1 LNVWEAIRNN
11 LDLTVVILNR
21 WLCGNIGK
29 LTLCLFLLLPFQ
41 EGVASPNKTRESID
55 SFNPHLYLNELIL
68 ESELYE
74 NPENEAFNLNR
85 YYDALEPP
93 GQDGM
98 LGRYSILMKDSVYFL
113 IPAAT
118 VLGALYIMPEEVT
131 NWSRDDISLKYGLEK
146 WQENVKSWHWDSDED
161 WINYIGH
168 PYFGPTYFIYA
179 RHYGYSRFESLC
191 FSFAISSF
199 YEMGL
204 EAWAEQVSIQD
215 MLVTPLFGWALA
227 EVLLPI
233 EYYIKKNDGKI
244 LNSQILGSTSLFL
257 IDPFGHVV
265 PPLKKWIDAIFSS
278 DTDISMLPF
287 VSRSNYF
294 DQEEGQHSI
303 EERYGLQLTVR
314 W

>member
-1 LNVWEAIRNN
+1 M
-11 LDLTVVILNR
+11 TVVILIR
-21 WLCGNIGK
+21 KLWRSIGNLSI
-29 LTLCLFLLLPFQ
+29 CLFLLLPLQ
-41 EGVASPNKTRESID
+41 EGVASPGKTRENID
-55 SFNPHLYLNELIL
+55 SFDPHLYLNELIL

-74 NPENEAFNLNR
+74 TPKNEAFNLNR

-93 GQDGM
+93 GQEGI
-98 LGRYSILMKDSVYFL
+98 LGRYSILLEDSLYFL

-131 NWSRDDISLKYGLEK
+131 NWNRDDISFKSGFKK
-146 WQENVKSWHWDSDED
+146 WQENVTSWHWDSDED

-168 PYFGPTYFIYA
+168 PYFGSTYFIYA

-191 FSFAISSF
+191 FSFVISSF
-199 YEMGL
+199 YEIGL

-215 MLVTPLFGWALA
+215 MFVTPLFGWALA

-244 LNSQILGSTSLFL
+244 LNSHVLGSTSLFL

-265 PPLKKWIDAIFSS
+265 PPLKKWVDAIFDSN
-278 DTDISMLPF
+278 TDISMLPF
-287 VSRSNYF
+287 VSRSEYF
-294 DQEEGQHSI
+294 DQGDGQHTMG
-303 EERYGLQLTVR
+303 ERYGLQLTVH